1 VAGRRLHPLARQDLL
16 RSTASDEKRYPLRI
30 ASGWDNVDVMRSL
43 RAVVTLAG
51 VLTLAACGDSDD
63 SDGPELSGDPRE
75 QVVAV
80 VDAMRHAMSD
90 GDGEE
95 ACSYMTDRGQ
105 RLTVTVVA
113 RDLGP
118 AETCEEAVGL
128 LAAELSA
135 EERDTFSTGNVVTGD
150 EVELLANGS
159 EAEAQSDYRGAMML
173 KLVDGQWQVDV
184 PFFVD

>member
-1 VAGRRLHPLARQDLL
+1 
-16 RSTASDEKRYPLRI
+16 
-30 ASGWDNVDVMRSL
+30 MRSL
-43 RAVVTLAG
+43 LAVVTLAG
-51 VLTLAACGDSDD
+51 VLTLAACDDSDD
-63 SDGPELSGDPRE
+63 SDSPELSGDPRE

-105 RLTVTVVA
+105 RLTVRVVA

-128 LAAELSA
+128 FATELSA
-135 EERDTFSTGNVVTGD
+135 EDRDEFSNKNVVTRD
-150 EVELLANGS
+150 EVALFQNGS

-173 KLVDGQWQVDV
+173 KLVDGPWQVDV
-184 PFFVD
+184 PFFAD